1 MVLAVDCVNS
11 RGDHFATTAEQSQHI
26 DQLLVVPAQAGANNL
41 GILTVFPQ
49 QFYGLSKGDRLVGGN
64 SSALLRLGQACAA
77 VRRVGVNAGSIESSS
92 GSARVTPAPRK
103 NVRRGI

>member
-49 QFYGLSKGDRLVGGN
+49 QFYGLSKGNRLVGGD
-64 SSALLRLGQACAA
+64 SSALLRLGQARAA
-77 VRRVGVNAGSIESSS
+77 VRRVG
-92 GSARVTPAPRK
+92 RVG
-103 NVRRGI
+103 RGGREGC